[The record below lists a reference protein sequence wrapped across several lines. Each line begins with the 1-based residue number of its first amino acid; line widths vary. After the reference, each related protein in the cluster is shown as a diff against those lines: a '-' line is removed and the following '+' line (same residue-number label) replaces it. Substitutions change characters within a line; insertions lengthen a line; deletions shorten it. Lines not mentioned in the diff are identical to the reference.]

1 MFATFTINLRM
12 ALIGPDE
19 YSTFKRKKC
28 SSKSTRVDAAEHEK
42 SRWNKALVKS
52 SQINLPAVSRP
63 SKLRM
68 HAPLCGGV
76 RAVQGILELDDCPV
90 PVLQDAILRRVVV
103 HQLGQGGKLL
113 TAIQVVE
120 VAGVLDADVSNL
132 VTHPDVR

>member
-1 MFATFTINLRM
+1 MNIQLSKEKNAHQSR
-12 ALIGPDE
+12 PE
-19 YSTFKRKKC
+19 STPLKN
-28 SSKSTRVDAAEHEK
+28 EK
-42 SRWNKALVKS
+42 SRWNKALVKL

-113 TAIQVVE
+113 PAVQVVE